1 MEENDLKKLKQIN
14 LEIIKYFDKFCR
26 ENNINYWMDGGTLLG
41 AVRHKGFIPW
51 DDDIDIGM
59 LRNDY
64 NKFLEKYNEENEFFV
79 FQSLENDSNYP
90 HAFGKFG
97 LKGSVLLE
105 KDTPSEFKQ
114 KISIDIFP
122 FDNAPN
128 NLLSR
133 KIQKFCT
140 KYVKILIYK
149 KSGYKFSFEKKGIIG
164 SLFGQLLL
172 FFSRIFSKK
181 VLIKLLN
188 YSSQKYNAKKTN
200 FVFSVGTNYTYEDK
214 LFPYEVVSELTELPF
229 ENIML
234 FGPKD
239 WDFYLKQMLN
249 DYMSLPPIEKQVT
262 HHEFIKLDFGENFGK
277 ILEKVEEENY
287 EEIYS

>member
-1 MEENDLKKLKQIN
+1 MEENDLKKLKQVN

-26 ENNINYWMDGGTLLG
+26 DNNISYWMDGGTLLG

-59 LRNDY
+59 LRKDY
-64 NKFLEKYNEENEFFV
+64 NIFLRKFNEENAYFV
-79 FQSLENDSNYP
+79 LQSFENDPNYP
-90 HAFGKFG
+90 HAFAKFG

-128 NLLSR
+128 SFLSR
-133 KIQKFCT
+133 KIQKFST
-140 KYVKILIYK
+140 KCAKMLIYK
-149 KSGYKFSFEKKGIIG
+149 KNGYTFSFEKKGVIG
-164 SLFGQLLL
+164 SLFGQFLL
-172 FFSRIFSKK
+172 FFSKIFSKK
-181 VLIKLLN
+181 ILINILN
-188 YSSQKYNAKKTN
+188 YFSQKYNTRKTE
-200 FVFSVGTNYTYEDK
+200 FVFSVGTNYTYDDK
-214 LFPYEVVSELTELPF
+214 LFPYEVVSRLTELPF

-249 DYMSLPPIEKQVT
+249 DYMSLPPIEKQVS
-262 HHEFIKLDFGENFGK
+262 HHEFITLDFGENFVQ
-277 ILEKVEEENY
+277 ILEKD
-287 EEIYS
+287 

>member
-26 ENNINYWMDGGTLLG
+26 DNNINYWMDGGTLLG

-59 LRNDY
+59 LRKDY
-64 NKFLEKYNEENEFFV
+64 NKFIKKYNGKNEYFV
-79 FQSLENDSNYP
+79 FQSLENDPNYP

-105 KDTPSEFKQ
+105 KDTPPEFKQ

-128 NLLSR
+128 NFLSR
-133 KIQKFCT
+133 KIQKFST
-140 KYVKILIYK
+140 KCVKILIYK
-149 KSGYKFSFEKKGIIG
+149 KSGYTFSFEKKGVMG
-164 SLFGQLLL
+164 LLFGQIIL
-172 FFSRIFSKK
+172 FFSNIFSKK
-181 VLIKLLN
+181 FLINILN
-188 YSSQKYNAKKTN
+188 YFSQKYNTKKTK
-200 FVFSVGTNYTYEDK
+200 FVFSVGTNYTYDDK
-214 LFPYEVVSELTELPF
+214 LFPHEVVSRLTDLPF
-229 ENIML
+229 ENTRL
-234 FGPKD
+234 LGPKD

-249 DYMSLPPIEKQVT
+249 DYMSLPPVEKQVT
-262 HHEFIKLDFGENFGK
+262 HHEFIKLDFGENLEK
-277 ILEKVEEENY
+277 ILEKD
-287 EEIYS
+287 